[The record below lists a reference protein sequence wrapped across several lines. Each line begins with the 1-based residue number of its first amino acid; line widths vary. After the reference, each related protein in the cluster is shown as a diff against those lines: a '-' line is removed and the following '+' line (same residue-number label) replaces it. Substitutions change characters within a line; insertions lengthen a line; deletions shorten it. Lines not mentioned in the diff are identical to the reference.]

1 MTRPSM
7 NNSVILA
14 SRHNIIMISENM
26 IKGRIISQRTYLGF
40 AGGGTLTITT
50 CSGADG
56 VTMMLLMER
65 SKQDMTWTE
74 DEPWCWALPKN
85 YILPLTVG
93 SGDMISRS
101 LTLGME

>member
-1 MTRPSM
+1 MNMTRPSM
-7 NNSVILA
+7 NNSIILA

-56 VTMMLLMER
+56 VTMVLPMER
-65 SKQDMTWTE
+65 SRR
-74 DEPWCWALPKN
+74 C
-85 YILPLTVG
+85 
-93 SGDMISRS
+93 
-101 LTLGME
+101 

>member
-1 MTRPSM
+1 MNMTRPSM

-65 SKQDMTWTE
+65 SRQCLRRRYEHDL
-74 DEPWCWALPKN
+74 DRGR
-85 YILPLTVG
+85 VVV
-93 SGDMISRS
+93 
-101 LTLGME
+101 LGAS